1 MRCEATISHL
11 LGEFAA
17 LNEERRTVHGGLPPP
32 SEKRWVE
39 LKAFYEELM
48 CHNGLSPERPYLAYR
63 HQVPRQRVRVPAP
76 IDFLVRHL
84 GEYFTARALNLN
96 RVGLF
101 LASERLLEVGARLD
115 LFLAPHSPRGPEPV
129 FEAEGEVVWQ
139 TESGVGWANLPRG
152 MGVRFL
158 RCPLATEEKLDQL
171 AVEMLERRFA
181 GH

>member
-17 LNEERRTVHGGLPPP
+17 LNEARRTVPGKLPPP

-39 LKAFYEELM
+39 LKAFYDEVM
-48 CHNGLSPERPYLAYR
+48 CHNGLSPARPYLAYR
-63 HQVPRQRVRVPAP
+63 HQVPRERVRVPSAL
-76 IDFLVRHL
+76 DFRVRHA

-101 LASERLLEVGARLD
+101 LASRRLLEVGARVE
-115 LFLAPHSPRGPEPV
+115 LFLVHSTRGPEPV
-129 FEAEGEVVWQ
+129 FEAEGEVVWL
-139 TESGVGWANLPRG
+139 TESGVGWAALPRG

-158 RCPLATEEKLDQL
+158 RFPQAMEEKLDQL
-171 AVEMLERRFA
+171 VVENLEKRFA
-181 GH
+181 IH